1 MKKITDLLPI
11 VILLLIVVVIIQNF
25 TTKKDT
31 TTPATIKIDGRK
43 YNIVKQVIDTFEV
56 EKVKYVTK
64 GKDTV
69 YLDTIIYVRVPVG
82 IDTLSVLKDYF
93 SKRVYKDTLI
103 LPDSTGLVFV
113 IDTITKNKLNHRI
126 YEARVKQKVIR
137 ETTIVKDPPKD
148 QLFVGLN
155 SQFGGGSFVTSVGG
169 GLIYK
174 TKNDKIYQLGGG
186 ITNNNLKP
194 YVSGGIYW
202 KLKLKK

>member
-11 VILLLIVVVIIQNF
+11 LILLLLIVVVVQNF
-25 TTKKDT
+25 TTKKT
-31 TTPATIKIDGRK
+31 EPSPATIKIDGRK
-43 YNIVKQVIDTFEV
+43 YNIVKQIIDTV
-56 EKVKYVTK
+56 EIEKIKYVKK

-69 YLDTIIYVRVPVG
+69 YLDTIIYIRVPVG
-82 IDTLSVLKDYF
+82 IDTISVIRDYF
-93 SKRVYKDTLI
+93 SKRVYKDTI
-103 LPDSTGLVFV
+103 QLPDSMGIVLLT
-113 IDTITKNKLNHRI
+113 DTITKNRLSNRI
-126 YEARVKQKVIR
+126 YEAKVKQKIIR

-155 SQFGGGSFVTSVGG
+155 SQFGGGSFVTGVGG

-194 YVSGGIYW
+194 YVNGGIYW